1 LLIQGGDLMKEIR
14 ITENESGQ
22 RLDRFLRKLMK
33 EATLSEI
40 YKGIRKG
47 DIKVNG
53 KKSKENYMLA
63 IDDIITFRNM
73 NMESNP
79 IEKKTINKAGNI
91 DVVYE
96 DQNII
101 VVNKPAGLLS
111 HPQSSKD
118 RDTLIHRIQYYI
130 EKSEGLDT
138 SPTFTPSLC
147 NRLDR
152 NTAGLV
158 IAAKNYKSLKAINE
172 MIRERKLKKLYLC
185 VVKGSTNLRGEIS
198 GFLEKDEKTRKALL
212 GDEGRESITYYEK
225 KDDNGEYSL
234 LYVDLVTGRF
244 HQIRAHLSSIG
255 HPIIGDVKYGD
266 KNANDYFRTK
276 FGLNHQLLLAHII
289 SIEEAP
295 PELNYLN
302 GKTWYSNIPGEYR
315 IILKHLFQHQTP

>member
-1 LLIQGGDLMKEIR
+1 MKEIR
-14 ITENESGQ
+14 ITENEAGQ

-33 EATLSEI
+33 EAALSEI
-40 YKGIRKG
+40 YKSIRKG
-47 DIKVNG
+47 NIKVNG
-53 KKSKENYMLA
+53 RKSKENYMLA
-63 IDDIITFRNM
+63 IDDIITLKDINA
-73 NMESNP
+73 ESIP
-79 IEKKTINKAGNI
+79 IEKKDIDKAGSI

-101 VVNKPAGLLS
+101 VVDKPAGLLS
-111 HPQSSKD
+111 HPQSAKD
-118 RDTLIHRIQYYI
+118 KDTLIHRIQYYI
-130 EKSEGLDT
+130 QKSEGIDV
-138 SPTFTPSLC
+138 SPTFAPSLC

-158 IAAKNYKSLKAINE
+158 IAAKNYKSLKAVNE

-185 VVKGSTNLRGEIS
+185 VVKGSTNIMGEIS
-198 GFLEKDEKTRKALL
+198 GLLAKDEKTRKALT
-212 GDEGRESITYYEK
+212 GDEGRESVTYYEK

-234 LYVDLVTGRF
+234 LYVELVTGRF

-266 KNANDYFRTK
+266 KRVNDFFRNK

-295 PELNYLN
+295 SELDYLKGKVWYSSMPEEYKTILNYLFH
-302 GKTWYSNIPGEYR
+302 R
-315 IILKHLFQHQTP
+315 QTP

>member
-1 LLIQGGDLMKEIR
+1 MKEIR

-33 EATLSEI
+33 ETALSEI
-40 YKGIRKG
+40 YKSIRKG
-47 DIKVNG
+47 NIKVNG
-53 KKSKENYMLA
+53 KKSKGKYMLD
-63 IDDIITFRNM
+63 IDDLNTFKNI
-73 NMESNP
+73 NVESIPKEN
-79 IEKKTINKAGNI
+79 KTINKADSI

-101 VVNKPAGLLS
+101 VVDKPAGLLS

-118 RDTLIHRIQYYI
+118 RDTLIDRILYHIQ
-130 EKSEGLDT
+130 KSEGLDA
-138 SPTFTPSLC
+138 SPTFIPSLC

-158 IAAKNYKSLKAINE
+158 IAAKNYNSLKAVNE

-185 VVKGSTNLRGEIS
+185 VVKGSTKPAGEIS
-198 GFLEKDEKTRKALL
+198 GFLEKDEKTRKALM
-212 GDEGRESITYYEK
+212 GDEGRESVTYYEK
-225 KDDNGEYSL
+225 IDDNGEYSL
-234 LYVDLVTGRF
+234 LYVELVTGRF

-266 KNANDYFRTK
+266 KKTNEYFRNK

-289 SIEEAP
+289 SIEETP
-295 PELNYLN
+295 PELDYLK
-302 GKTWYSNIPGEYR
+302 GKVWHSKIPDEYK
-315 IILKHLFQHQTP
+315 IIIDHLFHRQTP